1 MNMTIGTELEKL
13 HHLREKGVL
22 SESEFLTAK
31 SKLLNTLGPENN
43 TGSSVN
49 QIGKAANSWVKLQ
62 WTTSGV
68 GFVLALL
75 AIIFIFIPFGIDML
89 KRQKEFDASFQA
101 TKQQIEQANQEMN
114 SRRKKFDED
123 FEKQSKEM
131 DASRKKN
138 FSN

>member
-31 SKLLNTLGPENN
+31 SKLLNTLGPENS
-43 TGSSVN
+43 TGSGVS

-68 GFVLALL
+68 GFVLAIL
-75 AIIFIFIPFGIDML
+75 AIIIIFIPFGIDML

-123 FEKQSKEM
+123 FEKQSKDM
-131 DASRKKN
+131 DSFRKKN

>member
-1 MNMTIGTELEKL
+1 MKMTIGTELEKL

-31 SKLLNTLGPENN
+31 SKLLNTLGPENS
-43 TGSSVN
+43 TGSGVS

-68 GFVLALL
+68 GFVLAIL

-123 FEKQSKEM
+123 FEKQSKDM
-131 DASRKKN
+131 DSFRKKN